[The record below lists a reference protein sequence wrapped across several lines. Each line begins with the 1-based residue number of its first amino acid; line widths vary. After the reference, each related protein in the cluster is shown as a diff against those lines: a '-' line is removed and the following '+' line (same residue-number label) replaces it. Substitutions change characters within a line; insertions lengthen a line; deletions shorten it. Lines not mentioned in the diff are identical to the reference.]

1 MSALSANL
9 KMFTGTQQWFRHPL
23 SSNFL
28 YTDGV
33 KFFAEHCGGGAYWF
47 LDILATELADLQEK
61 EEFMSITLD
70 VVENSAETAGFLQEK
85 EDSISITDVVDR
97 SAKITVDD
105 GNGNVIWTRNIHFT
119 DAEKGS
125 WKFFFTNNVLLLPS
139 EN

>member
-1 MSALSANL
+1 MSVMKTAKLSADL
-9 KMFTGTQQWFRHPL
+9 KMLTGTEQWFRHPL

-70 VVENSAETAGFLQEK
+70 VF
-85 EDSISITDVVDR
+85 DDD
-97 SAKITVDD
+97 SAKITADD
-105 GNGNVIWTRNIHFT
+105 GNGNVLWTRNIDFT
-119 DAEKGS
+119 DAEVGT
-125 WKFFFTNNVLLLPS
+125 WKFFLTNNVLLLPS
-139 EN
+139 EY